1 MLTRII
7 HPACADLA
15 EGLGGVGS
23 RSGRDRREI
32 PVFFISVGVG
42 GKMRVRGRDHE
53 EFFVTDVSD
62 PDDTPEDVD
71 DDDEP
76 ELFLSCRRGM
86 TGEFSLDLQGL
97 SATGGE
103 RLCDAN
109 CVSKLNLLM
118 SGSLSIRLMVAPFF
132 FVYLSSILSTLHDL

>member
-7 HPACADLA
+7 QPACADFA

-32 PVFFISVGVG
+32 LVFFISGGVG
-42 GKMRVRGRDHE
+42 GKIRARGRDHE
-53 EFFVTDVSD
+53 KFFVTDVSD

-76 ELFLSCRRGM
+76 EFC
-86 TGEFSLDLQGL
+86 
-97 SATGGE
+97 
-103 RLCDAN
+103 
-109 CVSKLNLLM
+109 
-118 SGSLSIRLMVAPFF
+118 
-132 FVYLSSILSTLHDL
+132 

>member
-1 MLTRII
+1 MQ
-7 HPACADLA
+7 PACADLA

-53 EFFVTDVSD
+53 QFFVTDVSD
-62 PDDTPEDVD
+62 PDDTPEDVE

-76 ELFLSCRRGM
+76 EFC
-86 TGEFSLDLQGL
+86 Q
-97 SATGGE
+97 
-103 RLCDAN
+103 
-109 CVSKLNLLM
+109 
-118 SGSLSIRLMVAPFF
+118 SINQ
-132 FVYLSSILSTLHDL
+132 SSINQVVVSLRSRVPSRLIITSWLCKRN